1 MNKEQFE
8 KLNSHNLVQPNYPEY
23 SDKGFRIL
31 TINHREGLVE
41 VNEKR
46 MWNETSWYRYENLNI
61 VKYSKVIDK
70 ETFEE
75 IEKYSKQ

>member
-1 MNKEQFE
+1 
-8 KLNSHNLVQPNYPEY
+8 
-23 SDKGFRIL
+23 
-31 TINHREGLVE
+31 

>member
-8 KLNSHNLVQPNYPEY
+8 KLSSDKLVQPNYTEY
-23 SDKGFRIL
+23 SNKGFRIM

-41 VNEKR
+41 VNETR
-46 MWNETSWYRYENLNI
+46 MWSETTWYRYENLS
-61 VKYSKVIDK
+61 VVTYSKVLDN

>member
-8 KLNSHNLVQPNYPEY
+8 KLSFDKLVQPNYPEY
-23 SDKGFRIL
+23 FNKGFRIL

-46 MWNETSWYRYENLNI
+46 MWSDSTWYRYENLS
-61 VKYSKVIDK
+61 VVTYSKVMDT

-75 IEKYSKQ
+75 LEKFEK